1 MLMRIRARVT
11 LVALLLLALLALV
24 PRAWAG
30 EPGTQLLA
38 RIDQVLKVLDDP
50 RLKKPESAQERRQAV
65 RRVAIEILDFEEIS
79 RRSLGRHWDA
89 RTPAEQAEFVQ
100 LFRLLLERVLTGK
113 LDLYNGEK
121 IVVVGDVIDGVRGDE
136 ATVKMLV
143 GAKQGAVPLDFWMV
157 QRGSHWRACDIVIGG
172 VSLVRN
178 YRAQF
183 DKVIKRTSY
192 QQLVK
197 QVREK

>member
-1 MLMRIRARVT
+1 MRLQRSVIA
-11 LVALLLLALLALV
+11 VAALWLGAVLAA
-24 PRAWAG
+24 PAWAG
-30 EPGTQLLA
+30 QPADQLSA
-38 RIDQVLKVLDDP
+38 SIDRIIKILNDPELKRP
-50 RLKKPESAQERRQAV
+50 AKAKQRQAAV
-65 RRVAIEILDFEEIS
+65 RRMASEVFDFEEFA

-113 LDLYNGEK
+113 LDLYDGEK
-121 IVVVGDVIDGVRGDE
+121 IVVVGDVIDGVHGDE

>member
-1 MLMRIRARVT
+1 MRLQRSVIAVAALWLGAMLA
-11 LVALLLLALLALV
+11 A
-24 PRAWAG
+24 PAWAG
-30 EPGTQLLA
+30 QPADQLVA
-38 RIDQVLKVLDDP
+38 SIDRIIKILNDPELKRP
-50 RLKKPESAQERRQAV
+50 AKAKQRQAAV
-65 RRVAIEILDFEEIS
+65 PRMASEVFDFEEFA

>member
-1 MLMRIRARVT
+1 MRLQRSVIA
-11 LVALLLLALLALV
+11 VAALWLGAVLAA
-24 PRAWAG
+24 PASAG
-30 EPGTQLLA
+30 QPADQLSA
-38 RIDQVLKVLDDP
+38 SIDRIIKILNDPELKRP
-50 RLKKPESAQERRQAV
+50 AKAKQRQAAV
-65 RRVAIEILDFEEIS
+65 RRMASEVFDFEEFA

-113 LDLYNGEK
+113 LDLYDGEK

>member
-1 MLMRIRARVT
+1 MRLQRSVIAVAALWLGAMLA
-11 LVALLLLALLALV
+11 A
-24 PRAWAG
+24 PAWAG
-30 EPGTQLLA
+30 QPADQLSA
-38 RIDQVLKVLDDP
+38 NIDRIIKILNDPELKRP
-50 RLKKPESAQERRQAV
+50 AKAKQRQAAV
-65 RRVAIEILDFEEIS
+65 RRMASEVFDFEEFA

-113 LDLYNGEK
+113 LDLYDGEK

>member
-1 MLMRIRARVT
+1 MRLQRSVIA
-11 LVALLLLALLALV
+11 VAALWLGAVLAA
-24 PRAWAG
+24 PAWAG
-30 EPGTQLLA
+30 QPADQLSA
-38 RIDQVLKVLDDP
+38 NIDRIIKILNDPELKRP
-50 RLKKPESAQERRQAV
+50 AKAKQRQAAV
-65 RRVAIEILDFEEIS
+65 RRMASEVFDFEEFA

>member
-1 MLMRIRARVT
+1 MRLQRSVIA
-11 LVALLLLALLALV
+11 VAALWLGAVLAA
-24 PRAWAG
+24 PAWAG
-30 EPGTQLLA
+30 QPADQLSA
-38 RIDQVLKVLDDP
+38 SIDRIIKILNDPELKRP
-50 RLKKPESAQERRQAV
+50 AKAKQRQAAV
-65 RRVAIEILDFEEIS
+65 RRMASEVFDFEEFA

-113 LDLYNGEK
+113 LDLYDGEK

>member
-1 MLMRIRARVT
+1 MRLQRSVIA
-11 LVALLLLALLALV
+11 VAALWLGAVLAA
-24 PRAWAG
+24 PAWAG
-30 EPGTQLLA
+30 QPADQLSA
-38 RIDQVLKVLDDP
+38 NIDRIIKILNDPELKRP
-50 RLKKPESAQERRQAV
+50 AKAKQRQAAV
-65 RRVAIEILDFEEIS
+65 RRMASEVFDFEEFA

-113 LDLYNGEK
+113 LDLYDGEK

>member
-1 MLMRIRARVT
+1 MASEVF
-11 LVALLLLALLALV
+11 
-24 PRAWAG
+24 
-30 EPGTQLLA
+30 
-38 RIDQVLKVLDDP
+38 
-50 RLKKPESAQERRQAV
+50 
-65 RRVAIEILDFEEIS
+65 DFEEFA

-113 LDLYNGEK
+113 LDLYDGEK

>member
-1 MLMRIRARVT
+1 M
-11 LVALLLLALLALV
+11 
-24 PRAWAG
+24 
-30 EPGTQLLA
+30 
-38 RIDQVLKVLDDP
+38 
-50 RLKKPESAQERRQAV
+50 
-65 RRVAIEILDFEEIS
+65 F
-79 RRSLGRHWDA
+79 
-89 RTPAEQAEFVQ
+89 
-100 LFRLLLERVLTGK
+100 TGK

-121 IVVVGDVIDGVRGDE
+121 VVVVSDAIDGVRGDE
-136 ATVKMLV
+136 ATVKTQV
-143 GAKQGAVPLDFWMV
+143 GASQGAIPVDFWMV
-157 QRGSHWRACDIVIGG
+157 HRGDSWRACDIVIGG

>member
-1 MLMRIRARVT
+1 MHARRSV
-11 LVALLLLALLALV
+11 VAVAALWLGAVLAA
-24 PRAWAG
+24 PAWAG
-30 EPGTQLLA
+30 QPADQLSA
-38 RIDQVLKVLDDP
+38 SIDRIITILNDPELKRPV
-50 RLKKPESAQERRQAV
+50 KAKQRQAAV
-65 RRVAIEILDFEEIS
+65 RRMASEVFDFEEFA

>member
-1 MLMRIRARVT
+1 MRLQRSVIA
-11 LVALLLLALLALV
+11 VAALWLGAVLAA
-24 PRAWAG
+24 PAWAG
-30 EPGTQLLA
+30 QPADQLSA
-38 RIDQVLKVLDDP
+38 SIDRIIKILNDPELKRP
-50 RLKKPESAQERRQAV
+50 AKAKQRQAAV
-65 RRVAIEILDFEEIS
+65 RRMASEVFDFEEFA

>member
-1 MLMRIRARVT
+1 MRLQRSVIAVAALWLGAMLA
-11 LVALLLLALLALV
+11 A
-24 PRAWAG
+24 PAWAG
-30 EPGTQLLA
+30 QPADQLVA
-38 RIDQVLKVLDDP
+38 SIDRIIKILNDPELKRP
-50 RLKKPESAQERRQAV
+50 AKAKQRQAAV
-65 RRVAIEILDFEEIS
+65 RRMASEVFDFEEFA

-113 LDLYNGEK
+113 LDLYDGEK

-143 GAKQGAVPLDFWMV
+143 GAKQGAVPLDCWMV